1 MRIMD
6 VYDYVSASDIFKH
19 VSNSVKV
26 FTDSRM
32 FFHLLMAWGVSV
44 LFCWKIFPVFNV
56 LKKDDRIDQEEE
68 EEMLGEKKL
77 MPPPNFSTLKGNRSI
92 LVEFY

>member
-6 VYDYVSASDIFKH
+6 VYDYVSASDILEH

-32 FFHLLMAWGVSV
+32 FFHLLMAWGVSA
-44 LFCWKIFPVFNV
+44 LFCWKIFPVFYV
-56 LKKDDRIDQEEE
+56 SKKDNRIDQEED
-68 EEMLGEKKL
+68 EEMRGEKKL
-77 MPPPNFSTLKGNRSI
+77 MPPPNSSTLRGNRSP
-92 LVEFY
+92 